1 MLHFYYVPGHKIKG
15 KKKKTTQFVTQP
27 KLNSNIIYESSER
40 SVAAGIQPGVQE
52 VVPRP
57 KEP

>member
-15 KKKKTTQFVTQP
+15 KKTQFVTQP
-27 KLNSNIIYESSER
+27 KRNPNIIYESSER

-57 KEP
+57 MEP